1 MSDLRDGD
9 DCCDEKSPL
18 VRPPP
23 LLFSTPREEGGEEK
37 SEKIWILLR
46 PLSFWILLGLLSFGI
61 LLWGLYLGVRSPLAP
76 SQVGSSAL
84 WRQGCSGG
92 GGGELVENHGSG
104 ELLFF

>member
-37 SEKIWILLR
+37 SEKIWILLG
-46 PLSFWILLGLLSFGI
+46 PLSFWILLKGFVPRGAFATGSFSG
-61 LLWGLYLGVRSPLAP
+61 WTECSVAP
-76 SQVGSSAL
+76 RL
-84 WRQGCSGG
+84 
-92 GGGELVENHGSG
+92 
-104 ELLFF
+104 

>member
-37 SEKIWILLR
+37 SEQIWILLGL
-46 PLSFWILLGLLSFGI
+46 LSFWILLGLLSFWI
-61 LLWGLYLGVRSPLAP
+61 LLGLLSFWILLGGFVPRGAFATGSFSGWTECSVAP
-76 SQVGSSAL
+76 RL
-84 WRQGCSGG
+84 
-92 GGGELVENHGSG
+92 
-104 ELLFF
+104 

>member
-37 SEKIWILLR
+37 SAKNIDFAR
-46 PLSFWILLGLLSFGI
+46 T
-61 LLWGLYLGVRSPLAP
+61 
-76 SQVGSSAL
+76 
-84 WRQGCSGG
+84 
-92 GGGELVENHGSG
+92 VEF
-104 ELLFF
+104 LDFARRFCT

>member
-37 SEKIWILLR
+37 SR
-46 PLSFWILLGLLSFGI
+46 GAFATGSFSGWTECS
-61 LLWGLYLGVRSPLAP
+61 VAP
-76 SQVGSSAL
+76 RL
-84 WRQGCSGG
+84 
-92 GGGELVENHGSG
+92 
-104 ELLFF
+104 